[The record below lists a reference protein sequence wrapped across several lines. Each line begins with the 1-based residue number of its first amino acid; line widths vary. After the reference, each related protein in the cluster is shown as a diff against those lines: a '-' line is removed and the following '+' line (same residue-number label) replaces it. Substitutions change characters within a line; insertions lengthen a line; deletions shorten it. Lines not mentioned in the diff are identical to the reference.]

1 MLLIWGGYQGSSNIT
16 DTKLMFIEELK
27 FMCQKFGEESVDI
40 LEESYSTVI
49 LKL

>member
-40 LEESYSTVI
+40 LEESYSAVI